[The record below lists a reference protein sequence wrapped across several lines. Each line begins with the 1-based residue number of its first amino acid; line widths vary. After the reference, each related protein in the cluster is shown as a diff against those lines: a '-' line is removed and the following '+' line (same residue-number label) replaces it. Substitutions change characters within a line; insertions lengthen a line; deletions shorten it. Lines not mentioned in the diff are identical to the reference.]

1 MKVYPCAM
9 RGRNPDNP
17 SDRSFLQQR
26 IEINYT
32 GIENCLTTVGK
43 DCMVLIME
51 DIKWFTYTMFITKT
65 LRKIIFV
72 EL

>member
-51 DIKWFTYTMFITKT
+51 DIK
-65 LRKIIFV
+65 
-72 EL
+72 